1 MAIVSLDDVTGV
13 KTAAPLPDV
22 PIFRH
27 LPASEVKVVW
37 KCTAEA
43 LDAANAG
50 VAMYNKRMRPIVN
63 LAEQR
68 HIAGLYDTSDAALG
82 SVNLDD
88 ILEDP
93 LALPFVKKGD
103 AMADSPFTWRYSRR
117 GAAGGG
123 EDAGAA
129 VGGGAGAGAGAGA
142 HSIVSDS
149 DSDSDSSIEA
159 IGGAG
164 YPLKTRLK
172 TQWGRFIAR
181 ANLKEDPMFV
191 RKADKQ
197 QPGEYWVRM
206 RINTPDLSEIM
217 LLWLTNPLGS
227 VDAERGFSFMTA
239 MDSNARRRR
248 MKEQSFRATFMAHL
262 YREWLMER
270 LSKAMARR

>member
-50 VAMYNKRMRPIVN
+50 VAMYNKRMRPIFN

-82 SVNLDD
+82 AVDLDD

-93 LALPFVKKGD
+93 LALPFVKEGD
-103 AMADSPFTWRYSRR
+103 AMADSPFTWCYSRR
-117 GAAGGG
+117 GTAGGG

-129 VGGGAGAGAGAGA
+129 VGGGAGAGAGGRPAAGEEDTLLA
-142 HSIVSDS
+142 
-149 DSDSDSSIEA
+149 
-159 IGGAG
+159 
-164 YPLKTRLK
+164 
-172 TQWGRFIAR
+172 AR
-181 ANLKEDPMFV
+181 A
-191 RKADKQ
+191 A
-197 QPGEYWVRM
+197 
-206 RINTPDLSEIM
+206 S
-217 LLWLTNPLGS
+217 
-227 VDAERGFSFMTA
+227 
-239 MDSNARRRR
+239 ARRRLP
-248 MKEQSFRATFMAHL
+248 SPGVGAL
-262 YREWLMER
+262 
-270 LSKAMARR
+270 LSRTLISAGGAPAAR